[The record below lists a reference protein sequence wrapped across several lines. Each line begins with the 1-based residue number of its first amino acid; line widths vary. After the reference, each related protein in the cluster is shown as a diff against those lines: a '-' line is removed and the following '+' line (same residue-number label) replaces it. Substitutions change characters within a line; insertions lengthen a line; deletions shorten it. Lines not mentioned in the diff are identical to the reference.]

1 MKKFM
6 FRLFAYFVDIILVSI
21 LLFGISFIP
30 NPYNNKANEY
40 GEIASKLYEEYEGYA
55 KNITKILE
63 DKKIEESEL
72 DFEVP
77 EKYKVIELEKK
88 EYSDDDINNL
98 NKKIIDIY
106 QDNAIEPATMRQR
119 YSVPASIISII
130 VLVLYFG
137 VLQYF
142 LNGQTL
148 GKKLFK
154 LKVISSEDKEKKVSL
169 INYILRSLLISASI
183 FTVANS
189 IMCFALDMNAYAYAY
204 NYLFDLQTIYY
215 GVFAMVLLFTEDNKS
230 VHDYL
235 LKTNVELTSNLS

>member
-6 FRLFAYFVDIILVSI
+6 FRLFAYIIDVTIVSI
-21 LLFGISFIP
+21 ILFGISFIP
-30 NPYNNKANEY
+30 NPFNNRANVY
-40 GEIASKLYEEYEGYA
+40 GNHAQELYKEYEGYA

-72 DFEVP
+72 NFDIP
-77 EKYKVIELEKK
+77 ERYKNIKLETK
-88 EYSDDDINNL
+88 EYSDEDISKL
-98 NKKIIDIY
+98 NRKIIDTY
-106 QDNAIEPATMRQR
+106 QDVAIKPATMRQR

-154 LKVISSEDKEKKVSL
+154 LRVISTNDKKISI
-169 INYILRSLLISASI
+169 INYILRALLVSASI
-183 FTVANS
+183 FTIANS
-189 IMCFALDMNAYAYAY
+189 IMCWVLEMNTYAYAY

-215 GVFAMVLLFTEDNKS
+215 GIFAVVFLFTEDNRS

-235 LKTNVELTSNLS
+235 LKTNVELTNNLS